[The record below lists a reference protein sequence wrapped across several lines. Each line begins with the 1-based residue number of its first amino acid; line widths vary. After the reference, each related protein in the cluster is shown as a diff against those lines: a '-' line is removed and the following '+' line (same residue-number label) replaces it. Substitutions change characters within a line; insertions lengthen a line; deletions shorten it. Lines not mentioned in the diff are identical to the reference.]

1 MGKIENAIEKLNN
14 EIQKKPQDL
23 YIALVG
29 EHLIDC
35 ITTETAAEKVLEKG
49 KTLEEALKKIRGNA
63 KEKAVGGCAVIADE
77 EVYKWAREYF
87 GLEAI
92 EAGDVKSANIAE
104 PKKKELHLSLEDF
117 L

>member
-23 YIALVG
+23 YTALVG